1 MAFGLSFFGSLLSW
15 IGLFGGPA
23 YVALILM
30 EALWVTLALSVG
42 AAIARRTGLSSSLV
56 LCVAFLSGEYL
67 RGHFPI
73 GGFTWGG
80 LAYSQHNFIWL
91 LKLAPI
97 AGSWGISL
105 AVLIVNASIASVIGA
120 WRTRGPRTLA
130 YLAVVGLVMALPV
143 VTSFPS
149 ARGPSVKVAM
159 IQGNA
164 PEGTEDPHLD
174 DAQVI
179 SNHAR
184 LTDGLKTRPDL
195 VIWPESAFD
204 LDPLQDPVMAQPLY
218 RSISLAQSPFLVGAF
233 RDYSNEHGPTYYNS
247 SIFFGPN
254 GSVLGEYHKRH
265 LVPFGEKVP
274 LRPFFSR
281 FVKAIERVP
290 NDLTP
295 GSEATIFDLPQG
307 RFASVICFESTF
319 PELVRSSV
327 VKGARLL
334 VVSTNNSSFERTA
347 ASAQHVAFSQLRAAE
362 HRVWI
367 AHAALTGISA
377 VVAPDGRVLQRAG
390 LFQPAVLTPT
400 MRMATRMTPYGKWG
414 DWLPTGML
422 IVLGMFA
429 LAAVTR
435 RPWHTRPPQPFDR
448 EPTLVMIP
456 TYEEAMNIEAVM
468 TAVMEAD
475 RSVHILVIDDDS
487 SDGTATLA
495 TAAGE
500 RWPGRCTVIVR
511 PGKTGLGRAYVD
523 GMRWGLEHGY
533 ATLVEMD
540 ADLSHDPGALPGLL
554 EKVAP
559 YDVVIGSRY
568 VRGGQVT
575 GWSRARHALSRA
587 GNIYVEV
594 LLGLGVRDATSGFR
608 AYRREVLEAIDLD
621 SVRSDGYAFQIDMTL
636 RARSRGFTITEHPI
650 TFSERRAGESK
661 MSRSIVI
668 EAVVAVAGWALR
680 APFTRRGPSL

>member
-1 MAFGLSFFGSLLSW
+1 SLL
-15 IGLFGGPA
+15 
-23 YVALILM
+23 V
-30 EALWVTLALSVG
+30 
-42 AAIARRTGLSSSLV
+42 LV
-56 LCVAFLSGEYL
+56 
-67 RGHFPI
+67 
-73 GGFTWGG
+73 
-80 LAYSQHNFIWL
+80 
-91 LKLAPI
+91 
-97 AGSWGISL
+97 
-105 AVLIVNASIASVIGA
+105 VNVSIASAIGG
-120 WRTRGPRTLA
+120 WRKRGPRALG
-130 YLAVVGLVMALPV
+130 YLVVVGLVMALPV
-143 VTSFPS
+143 LTSFRDADGTP
-149 ARGPSVKVAM
+149 VKVAM

-164 PEGTEDPHLD
+164 PEGTENPHFD
-174 DAQVI
+174 DAKVI
-179 SNHAR
+179 RDHAR
-184 LTDGLKTRPDL
+184 LTDGLETRPDL

-204 LDPLQDPVMAQPLY
+204 LDPLRDPVMAEPLY
-218 RSISLAQSPFLVGAF
+218 RSIGLVQTPFLVGAF
-233 RDYSNEHGPTYYNS
+233 REEFATSGPTFLGNPQFRMHTYYNAS
-247 SIFFGPN
+247 LFFGPD
-254 GSVLGEYHKRH
+254 GSLLGEYHKRH
-265 LVPFGEKVP
+265 LVPFGERVP

-295 GSEATIFDLPQG
+295 GSEATVFDLPQG

-377 VVAPDGRVLQRAG
+377 VVAPDGRVLERTG
-390 LFQPAVLTPT
+390 LFEPAVLTPT
-400 MRMATRMTPYGKWG
+400 MRMATGITPYGRWG
-414 DWLPTGML
+414 DWLPISTL
-422 IVLGMFA
+422 IILGILAVAA
-429 LAAVTR
+429 LLR
-435 RPWHTRPPQPFDR
+435 RPWRTRPPQPFDR

-456 TYEEAMNIEAVM
+456 TYQEAMNIEAVM

-475 RSVHILVIDDDS
+475 RSLHILVVDDDS
-487 SDGTATLA
+487 GDGTADLA
-495 TAAGE
+495 SAAGE
-500 RWPGRCTVIVR
+500 RWPGRCNVLVR

-554 EKVAP
+554 EKVET

-568 VRGGQVT
+568 IKGGEVT
-575 GWSRARHALSRA
+575 GWSRARHTLSRA
-587 GNIYVEV
+587 GNIYVET
-594 LLGLGVRDATSGFR
+594 LLGMGVKDATSGFR

-621 SVRSDGYAFQIDMTL
+621 SVRSDGYAFQIDMTY
-636 RARSRGFTITEHPI
+636 RARRRGFTITEYPI

-661 MSRSIVI
+661 MSRSIII
-668 EAVVAVAGWALR
+668 EAVIAVARWALR
-680 APFTRRGPSL
+680 DTFTRRGPSL